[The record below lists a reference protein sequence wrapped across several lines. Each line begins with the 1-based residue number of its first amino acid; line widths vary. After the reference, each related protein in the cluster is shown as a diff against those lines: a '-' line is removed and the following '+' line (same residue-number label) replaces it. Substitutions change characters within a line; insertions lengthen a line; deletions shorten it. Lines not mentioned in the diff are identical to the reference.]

1 MLCFYL
7 RWYDTSLGVV
17 LELILKAKLSYFILT
32 VFLPLE
38 DYTFIWTKI
47 KQMKNKQLLEHQN
60 SIVTE
65 EPDLV

>member
-38 DYTFIWTKI
+38 DYTFIWAKI
-47 KQMKNKQLLEHQN
+47 KQIKNKQLLEHQN